1 MSIDEGMST
10 LSSEYHVLS
19 EPGASSHTNCDW
31 GFDFDAF
38 DAFYGEDA
46 PETLDIAMETGTEA
60 APLNP
65 GVGVSS
71 LALTPDTPTERQSTH
86 GRDTGEETTQLQE
99 PEPIDTGHSPVSVTR
114 SVVGTDFAND
124 MATGDKAL
132 DLTRDAPTQMSSGID
147 PQRSVAFDWN
157 LSGIDPAFSVFP
169 NHDPDLG
176 DSLALPPAGPIASTT
191 MGMQLPSQ
199 TSNGVGSAQSPPPN
213 LPDDICQL
221 IAKECLKQHGYAC
234 PNTLSTN
241 LARGLAQN
249 YLNKHGYHWQP
260 PATYSQRSSN
270 ATHQQTTQ
278 FSRNLDGPTFGFLD
292 PAQLASSPLPASFPQ
307 GFGTDVDFTAGVF
320 PGSYNIDIAQTPS
333 KLGFG
338 GSHFPHED
346 MVIPQTSFDGALFSV
361 THNTD
366 AMNNE
371 LYFDP
376 AARQSTELP
385 CPANSGQS
393 PALAE
398 FRTGAEPIE
407 EHRGPLNQAQQ
418 DLAVDSRP
426 DASSTSSANSE
437 RQAGLPALQ
446 RGNSPRSKRKN
457 SSPHSGRSKG
467 KPNEATTRRA
477 CLNCKLKNLKVSTIK
492 PYSCHC

>member
-10 LSSEYHVLS
+10 LSSEDHVLS
-19 EPGASSHTNCDW
+19 ELGASSHTNCDW

-46 PETLDIAMETGTEA
+46 LETLDIAMETGTEA

-86 GRDTGEETTQLQE
+86 GLGTGEETTQLQG
-99 PEPIDTGHSPVSVTR
+99 PEPIDTGHPPVSVTR

-124 MATGDKAL
+124 MAIDDKAL

-147 PQRSVAFDWN
+147 PQRSVVFDWN
-157 LSGIDPAFSVFP
+157 LSGIDPTFSVFP

-234 PNTLSTN
+234 PNTLSTD
-241 LARGLAQN
+241 LARDLAQN
-249 YLNKHGYHWQP
+249 YLNKRGYHWQP
-260 PATYSQRSSN
+260 PATYSKR
-270 ATHQQTTQ
+270 
-278 FSRNLDGPTFGFLD
+278 P
-292 PAQLASSPLPASFPQ
+292 QLASSPLPASFPQ
-307 GFGTDVDFTAGVF
+307 GFGTDGDFTAGVF

-333 KLGFG
+333 ELGFG

-346 MVIPQTSFDGALFSV
+346 MAIPQTSFDGALFSV
-361 THNTD
+361 THNTN
-366 AMNNE
+366 AVNNE
-371 LYFDP
+371 LYFDS

-385 CPANSGQS
+385 SPANSGQS
-393 PALAE
+393 PAVTR

-407 EHRGPLNQAQQ
+407 EQRGPLNQAQQ
-418 DLAVDSRP
+418 DLAMDSRP

-446 RGNSPRSKRKN
+446 KGNSPRSKRKN

-467 KPNEATTRRA
+467 KSNEATTRRA

-492 PYSCHC
+492 PYFCHC